1 MSEKLYYIDSHL
13 WQFDAAVT
21 GCEETKGGFAVTLD
35 RTAFFPEGGGQLADT
50 GSIGPARVLD
60 VHEKDGR
67 ILHYTDRP
75 LPVGERFA
83 CAVDA
88 EQRLRRMQNHS
99 GEHIVSGLVYRE
111 HGFDNVGFHM
121 GPDCMTMDY
130 SGELSWEQLMRI
142 ERLANEAVRADLPLK
157 IWFPPEEELASL
169 FYRSKLDLTE
179 NVRIVEIPGIDRC
192 ACCAPHVE
200 RTGEVGLVKI
210 LTAERHRG
218 GVRITALC
226 GMDAWELAARQQE
239 SVTAISGLLSVPRDA
254 IVSGVERLLELQTA
268 QKERIAALSLEL
280 ARLRVAR
287 LEGFRHRHLPAV
299 GARRVAAVPL
309 RANIVNIAEQ
319 AALDLIFRFVIE
331 NIVMALVSDREVL
344 AELRR
349 GARHFFTFDNR
360 VPHELFAQN
369 VQGRDRVQVERQT
382 DNDRFNT
389 EFFRVAEQIAIVGVD
404 LDVLA
409 RFVFRLPA
417 VFLHETATRG
427 ERGVAVTVAVERA
440 ILVVRTNVGDRDD
453 LHEIRIARA
462 EKHAAFV
469 ADAQNGDPQRFGMR
483 LRIPVIERA

>member
-1 MSEKLYYIDSHL
+1 MTEKLYYIDSHL
-13 WQFDAAVT
+13 WQFEAAVT

-60 VHEKDGR
+60 VHEKEGR
-67 ILHYTDRP
+67 ILHYTDRA

-130 SGELSWEQLMRI
+130 SGELSWEELMRI

-169 FYRSKLDLTE
+169 FYRSKLELTE

-200 RTGEVGLVKI
+200 RTGEVGLIKI

-226 GMDAWELAARQQE
+226 GMDAYGLAARQQE

-254 IVSGVERLLELQTA
+254 IVPGVERLLEMQTA

-280 ARLRVAR
+280 ARLRAESAEKTEGNLVLFDSVLDEVAQR
-287 LEGFRHRHLPAV
+287 ELVNLLMEKCA
-299 GARRVAAVPL
+299 VAAVFSGSDGEGWRYVIGSKAADL
-309 RANIVNIAEQ
+309 RKNSRAINAGI
-319 AALDLIFRFVIE
+319 
-331 NIVMALVSDREVL
+331 
-344 AELRR
+344 
-349 GARHFFTFDNR
+349 
-360 VPHELFAQN
+360 
-369 VQGRDRVQVERQT
+369 QGRGGGSPRMIQGRAAADSDSIRA
-382 DNDRFNT
+382 
-389 EFFRVAEQIAIVGVD
+389 FFDSWKSEA
-404 LDVLA
+404 
-409 RFVFRLPA
+409 
-417 VFLHETATRG
+417 
-427 ERGVAVTVAVERA
+427 
-440 ILVVRTNVGDRDD
+440 
-453 LHEIRIARA
+453 
-462 EKHAAFV
+462 
-469 ADAQNGDPQRFGMR
+469 
-483 LRIPVIERA
+483 

>member
-1 MSEKLYYIDSHL
+1 MTEKLYYIDSHL
-13 WQFDAAVT
+13 WQFEATVT

-50 GSIGPARVLD
+50 GCIGPARVLD
-60 VHEKDGR
+60 VNEKEGR

-88 EQRLRRMQNHS
+88 EQRYRRMQNHS

-169 FYRSKLDLTE
+169 FYRSKLELTE

-200 RTGEVGLVKI
+200 RTGEVGLIKI

-226 GMDAWELAARQQE
+226 GMDAYELAARQQE
-239 SVTAISGLLSVPRDA
+239 SVTAISGLLSVPREQ

-280 ARLRVAR
+280 ARLRAESARETEGNLVLFDSVLDEVAQR
-287 LEGFRHRHLPAV
+287 ELVNLLMEKCA
-299 GARRVAAVPL
+299 VAAVFSGSDGEGWRYVIGSRSADL
-309 RANIVNIAEQ
+309 RKNSRAINAGI
-319 AALDLIFRFVIE
+319 
-331 NIVMALVSDREVL
+331 
-344 AELRR
+344 
-349 GARHFFTFDNR
+349 
-360 VPHELFAQN
+360 
-369 VQGRDRVQVERQT
+369 QGRGGGSPRMIQGRAAADSETIRA
-382 DNDRFNT
+382 
-389 EFFRVAEQIAIVGVD
+389 FFDSWKSEA
-404 LDVLA
+404 
-409 RFVFRLPA
+409 
-417 VFLHETATRG
+417 
-427 ERGVAVTVAVERA
+427 
-440 ILVVRTNVGDRDD
+440 
-453 LHEIRIARA
+453 
-462 EKHAAFV
+462 
-469 ADAQNGDPQRFGMR
+469 
-483 LRIPVIERA
+483 